1 MAYQPISSYGVIGD
15 MHSIA
20 LVGSD
25 GSIDWL
31 CLPRFDSPSVFA
43 RILDDEKGG
52 FFRIQPV
59 GDGKQ
64 KQMYLT
70 DTNVLVTR
78 FLSAE
83 GMAEI
88 IDFMPIGQ
96 KGRQIVRMAKAVN
109 RPVSFRMEC
118 RPAFDYARSRH
129 TLRVI
134 DRGVVFESNGLTL
147 ALLSPKPVVVD
158 NNGIVCEFTLQ
169 PGETATFGLRQQ
181 LNSAPRDVIE
191 APLDG
196 ELLQQQTVRF
206 WRHWMSGVS
215 TKAAGARW

>member
-43 RILDDEKGG
+43 SILDYEKGG
-52 FFRIQPV
+52 YFRIQPV

-78 FLSAE
+78 FLS
-83 GMAEI
+83 
-88 IDFMPIGQ
+88 Q
-96 KGRQIVRMAKAVN
+96 KAWPKSSTSCQLDRKDDKLSGWQRPSTGPSVSEWSAVRLSIMHV
-109 RPVSFRMEC
+109 
-118 RPAFDYARSRH
+118 PAIRC
-129 TLRVI
+129 
-134 DRGVVFESNGLTL
+134 G
-147 ALLSPKPVVVD
+147 
-158 NNGIVCEFTLQ
+158 
-169 PGETATFGLRQQ
+169 
-181 LNSAPRDVIE
+181 
-191 APLDG
+191 
-196 ELLQQQTVRF
+196 
-206 WRHWMSGVS
+206 
-215 TKAAGARW
+215 